1 MYRENKEGIFR
12 IRKEGLTAK
21 EAEYSPGERNS
32 VPVDVAKVLG
42 ETNEF
47 WECFFLIL

>member
-1 MYRENKEGIFR
+1 MYRENEEGIFR
-12 IRKEGLTAK
+12 NRKEGLTVK

-47 WECFFLIL
+47 WECLFLIP